1 MSAQPKTSKTKGGL
15 IITFLLS
22 AGFLTACGGERS
34 DVNSG
39 TTADITVN
47 TPAQIIN
54 QSADDYNDNQNGLIT
69 HTTLKKWLDNWE
81 ENRPQGIK
89 GKLVILQQAQG
100 PAGAGFIKPDNRNVL
115 LMWKTAGANHAPTAL
130 LPLVRLARAV
140 LCYPVQVSIT
150 WLNVMALTCRT
161 T

>member
-100 PAGAGFIKPDNRNVL
+100 PAGAGFIKPDNRNVFTYVENSWREPRSNGVITIGTPGPGGIRSEEHTSELQSRPHLVCRL
-115 LMWKTAGANHAPTAL
+115 L
-130 LPLVRLARAV
+130 
-140 LCYPVQVSIT
+140 
-150 WLNVMALTCRT
+150 
-161 T
+161 